1 LIESCLGLCFDIDKS
16 EIVFEQPLLPSFVDE
31 LLLRN
36 LRLNGGVVD
45 VALHRTGGSVTV
57 DVRSKGSKV
66 RVVHTA

>member
-1 LIESCLGLCFDIDKS
+1 
-16 EIVFEQPLLPSFVDE
+16 

-36 LRLNGGVVD
+36 LRLNENSVD
-45 VALHRTGGSVTV
+45 VALHRTGTNVTV